1 MKENWEGEKVAS
13 FSLNTRSSNSTGC
26 SYSSG
31 LLWIND
37 RIPQRRGPKDFSLS
51 LMEFTFMYMKKT
63 NLAMDLMLRK
73 VFQPQQEG
81 RWGVRGESFES
92 SKKKKETNEILLLL
106 PKASCKLHPSIF
118 ICIVYEL
125 PIYLF
130 VTAASLLL
138 WTRGNKMIIYSLLT
152 VCLTGPER

>member
-92 SKKKKETNEILLLL
+92 SKKKKEMKYFFCF
-106 PKASCKLHPSIF
+106 PRHHASYTLQYSFASSMNCQF
-118 ICIVYEL
+118 ICL
-125 PIYLF
+125 
-130 VTAASLLL
+130 
-138 WTRGNKMIIYSLLT
+138 
-152 VCLTGPER
+152 

>member
-1 MKENWEGEKVAS
+1 
-13 FSLNTRSSNSTGC
+13 
-26 SYSSG
+26 
-31 LLWIND
+31 
-37 RIPQRRGPKDFSLS
+37 
-51 LMEFTFMYMKKT
+51 MKKT
-63 NLAMDLMLRK
+63 NLAMDLVLGK
-73 VFQPQQEG
+73 EFQPQQEG

-92 SKKKKETNEILLLL
+92 SKKKKERNEILLLL
-106 PKASCKLHPSIF
+106 LKASCKLHPSIF
-118 ICIVYEL
+118 ISIVYEL